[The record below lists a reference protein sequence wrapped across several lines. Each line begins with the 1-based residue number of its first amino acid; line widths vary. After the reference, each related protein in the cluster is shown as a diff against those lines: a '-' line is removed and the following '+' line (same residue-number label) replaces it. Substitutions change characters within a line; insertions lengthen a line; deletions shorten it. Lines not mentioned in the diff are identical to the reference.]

1 MKVREIMRAPRA
13 ILSPETSVTEALA
26 RLHECGVPSL
36 PVANGDGYLLG
47 VVTLADLAQPQPE
60 ARGTPSETIR
70 QRLSPHLVAATPEM
84 DVSRLAEMMR
94 YKGFE
99 NIMVLEGRLLVGALT
114 LDEATRAA
122 EVASSLPASRQR
134 DETGGITERH
144 STGGRKEVARSRGV

>member
-26 RLHECGVPSL
+26 RLRECGVPAL

-47 VVTLADLAQPQPE
+47 VVTLADLSAPRPE
-60 ARGTPSETIR
+60 AKGTALETVR
-70 QRLSPHLVAATPEM
+70 ERLSPHLVAATPEM

-99 NIMVLEGRLLVGALT
+99 NIMILEGRTLVGALT
-114 LDEATRAA
+114 LE
-122 EVASSLPASRQR
+122 
-134 DETGGITERH
+134 
-144 STGGRKEVARSRGV
+144 EVARAA